1 MNAQVPPSAPGCDAT
16 SPLEMPWAAWRQIAG
31 RVWATMGEHQLNLLA
46 AGVSFYTFLA
56 FVPMIASVVLVYGLV
71 GDPNAV
77 ASGLDGLRGFLPDDV
92 MRVARPPLLAAIN
105 AETPAKGLGL
115 VMALGVALYGAM
127 NAAFSLLSAMNLIY
141 EEPAKRSF
149 WRTFLLAVAVT
160 AGMVAIGVLATAAIA
175 LVSWAGPL
183 MMVWWGEQVLILA
196 RITVWS
202 VAVVVVSLCFA
213 VFYRMVPDRQPAKWR
228 WLALGAFLSTVIW
241 MGLTLGFGVYV
252 DHIARYN
259 AVYGSLA
266 TVVVF
271 QVWLY
276 LSAYAALIGAAVN
289 CEIERQTMVDTT
301 IGPDLPMGR
310 RGAALADKGAEA
322 RKRSRV

>member
-1 MNAQVPPSAPGCDAT
+1 MNASARPAQPGCDAT
-16 SPLEMPWAAWRQIAG
+16 SPLEMPWAAWRQIAA

-56 FVPMIASVVLVYGLV
+56 FVPMIAAVVLVYGLV

-77 ASGLDGLRGFLPDDV
+77 VAGLERLRGFLPGDV
-92 MRVARPPLLAAIN
+92 VQVARPQLLSAIN
-105 AETPAKGLGL
+105 AEAETKGLGL
-115 VMALGVALYGAM
+115 LIALGVALYGAM

-149 WRTFLLAVAVT
+149 VRTFLLAVAVT
-160 AGMVAIGVLATAAIA
+160 SGMVAIGVLATAAIA

-183 MMVWWGEQVLILA
+183 MMAWWGEQVLILA

-202 VAVVVVSLCFA
+202 VAVVVVSLGFA
-213 VFYRMVPDRQPAKWR
+213 VFYRMVPDRHPAKWR

-241 MGLTLGFGVYV
+241 IAVTLGFGVYV

-271 QVWLY
+271 QMWLY
-276 LSAYAALIGAAVN
+276 LSAYAVLIGAAVN

-301 IGPDLPMGR
+301 AGPDLPIGE
-310 RGAALADKGAEA
+310 RGAAVANKMPG
-322 RKRSRV
+322 

>member
-1 MNAQVPPSAPGCDAT
+1 MTAQAHIATPGADAN
-16 SPLEMPWAAWRQIAG
+16 SPLEMPWAAWRQIIV
-31 RVWATMGEHQLNLLA
+31 RVWKTMGEHQLNLLA

-56 FVPMIASVVLVYGLV
+56 FVPIIASLVLVYGLV
-71 GDPNAV
+71 GDPQAI
-77 ASGLDGLRGFLPDDV
+77 ASGLDELRGFLPDDV

-115 VMALGVALYGAM
+115 IMALGVALYGAM

-141 EEPAKRSF
+141 EEAVKRSF
-149 WRTFLLAVAVT
+149 FRTLLLALTVT
-160 AGMVAIGVLATAAIA
+160 SGMVALGVLATAAIA

-183 MMVWWGEQVLILA
+183 LTVWWGEQVLILA
-196 RITVWS
+196 RISVWS
-202 VAVVVVSLCFA
+202 VAVVVVSVGFA
-213 VFYRMVPDRQPAKWR
+213 VLYRMVPDRQPAKWR
-228 WLALGAFLSTVIW
+228 WLALGAFVSTVMW

-252 DHIARYN
+252 DHIASYN

-271 QVWLY
+271 QMWLY

-301 IGPDLPMGR
+301 VGPDLPIGQ
-310 RGAALADKGAEA
+310 RGAALADKSGKAGRGAT
-322 RKRSRV
+322 

>member
-1 MNAQVPPSAPGCDAT
+1 MSNPDFPSSPSAPGCNAT
-16 SPLEMPWAAWRQIAG
+16 SPLEMPWAAWRQIAA
-31 RVWATMGEHQLNLLA
+31 RVWATMGVHQLNLLA

-56 FVPMIASVVLVYGLV
+56 FVPMIAAVVLVYGLI

-77 ASGLDGLRGFLPDDV
+77 TSGLDGLRGFLPDDV
-92 MRVARPPLLAAIN
+92 MRLARAPLLAAIN
-105 AETPAKGLGL
+105 AEAAAKGLGL
-115 VMALGVALYGAM
+115 VMALAVALYGAM
-127 NAAFSLLSAMNLIY
+127 NAAFSLLTAINLIY

-183 MMVWWGEQVLILA
+183 MVAIWGEQGLILA
-196 RITVWS
+196 RIVVWS

-213 VFYRMVPDRQPAKWR
+213 VFYRMVPDRQPSQWR

-241 MGLTLGFGVYV
+241 IALTLGFGLYV
-252 DHIARYN
+252 DHIAQYN

-266 TVVVF
+266 TVVAF
-271 QVWLY
+271 QMWLY

-301 IGPDLPMGR
+301 VGADLVIGQ
-310 RGAALADKGAEA
+310 RGAVPADKAADDAG
-322 RKRSRV
+322 